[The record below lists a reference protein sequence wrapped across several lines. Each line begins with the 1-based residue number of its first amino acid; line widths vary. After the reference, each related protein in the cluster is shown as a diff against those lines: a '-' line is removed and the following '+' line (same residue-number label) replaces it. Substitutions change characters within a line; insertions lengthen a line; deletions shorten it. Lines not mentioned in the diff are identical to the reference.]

1 MEISKNNSII
11 NHDLIEGKKT
21 LKLKIYDYFFNML
34 TLRKEPNFITLYIYH
49 TIEIIQL
56 VSFAFSSPHLL
67 TWNIPKNIFQYIFFC
82 LSGTRLI
89 PLAYFI
95 SLKAYSII
103 FYVVFSITMIL
114 FIFLIIQ
121 ILYRKEESKIYS
133 KFLYF
138 TQILI
143 IPIKV
148 IFFIPFL
155 EIYLTVFKCEDS
167 GFERVINWGDY
178 QCWKSTHIFFIILSI
193 IGIITFF
200 IFMYI
205 LNYYYFYP
213 FFDVVSTTRL
223 NSAVDEELLI
233 IKLLFILQYV
243 FIKSEYTS
251 IAILL
256 LSSFFLIYSQ
266 LNNPIYNC
274 NKIELFLNI
283 RNIIML
289 WTYFMLLVAKICTN
303 YSNINNILYLML
315 FGFPLSIYCFM
326 MYYKDVE
333 NNNIYGNHIKFNDIN
348 SCLSNVKILTK
359 LINSFIK
366 DHNKNISEQ
375 ENSYKKDIL
384 ILKGIIEIH
393 SISCLRED
401 CPLTKFIQNEGN
413 FTVQKQALL
422 SHMTSIFNKAMRKFP
437 RDLLIRIYFIQFNY
451 DQKYN
456 LSSLKATF
464 EELKKIKM
472 DNKTEFIVFCQETT
486 ITSMKIKS
494 ESDSEEL
501 EQNEKIILEQKYQKL
516 KKFISNITKLY
527 AEFWGIFEAKVTNNL
542 NVQKLYKLGEEIN
555 LYLKELN
562 NLWENELKNKK
573 LDSENEPIAQL
584 YSMFLRE
591 ILWDQKKSDLV
602 LKKISEEHNI
612 NVYNKVQDDD
622 DIRFILNSLETQ
634 DFIIFV
640 KSNEK
645 GNCTIVQLSGSLS
658 HIIGYEKNEVLN
670 KPLEILL
677 PAIFRDNY
685 SRDIENFIKIS
696 NIKKDRDEDT
706 IKDIEKNKSFI
717 LIKNK
722 MGYII
727 PFYLSYSIFE
737 DNDFSDSFL
746 IKMKLE
752 SVDTKSMYA
761 FYILST
767 LDFTAESISSSAIHL
782 GLTMDLLKKYMI
794 KLNVLIRTNLNK
806 SLNLSEK
813 YKDFKNNEKKIT
825 WVYPN
830 IIYPKDDSLKNKD
843 RNIQDLINESDKMK
857 YNLQI
862 IELKN
867 QSNGIINGFIFK
879 IFESK
884 KNKKDEIGNQLKE
897 FIPSL
902 KNQIIFDL
910 LNLKYIRA
918 IIVQKKSGF
927 RNLRD
932 EESNENIINKDKDM
946 KEYKSIKPIKDSKK
960 IKEESSSEE
969 ERVEIKITKEKIL
982 ELQTKDSNGIKYFIN
997 TLPFYGKEISLIK
1010 HRPNRDKYPSGKAQE
1025 PLIRISINDF
1035 TKRITLKIKQ
1045 NPNLFRRIKSFVK
1058 KDESEEK
1065 KVTVTFNTNNDIHQ
1079 DIKNDENTSDDI
1091 EKINKDLFGDN
1102 ILSLKN
1108 IVNVDS
1114 ISRVK
1119 ILDFLIYIV
1128 IITLTIIE
1136 FVFRNEFYND
1146 QKKRQEYFKYSYD
1159 LMNGIVYI
1167 KYFLTEGILTT
1178 NFENYALAMPNKDD
1192 YIKNIKSELSS
1203 YHTQFSTILTKMNN
1217 PDIKLSKEYMDYRDT
1232 EKIEMKTWN
1241 NGGENVE
1248 YQPLPSSQTKLLNAI
1263 MYICNSPSDKNVF
1276 DLDNKY
1282 IYELS
1287 SNLLNSHFIVYE
1299 KIISFMTTNL
1309 KKESK
1314 SLGTKSIIIFCAAYL
1329 LTSIFLYFFWK
1340 LMIRLDND
1348 REKPVNLFLT
1358 IKNKILEA
1366 LKNSADN
1373 FSNKLLNKFFGV
1385 DENEEEPQQSY
1396 NTNIK
1401 PSDINIAKFVA
1412 LNEYKEKNNKGKSFI
1427 PYFVYL
1433 IIFFMIFDLIILWK
1447 YLDTR
1452 NYSKNIDNY
1461 ITIYH
1466 SVRYSEIDIMTR
1478 IDSAKQYFDNPS
1490 IGNYDLSEDVNIF
1503 VFLYGFTSLSQK
1515 FGESVKEIS
1524 KTNSFLKNKYKNDF
1538 IQVFY
1543 HDFSEFINIDPSLK
1557 VYTKGG
1563 FKTTINEIFEMLKF
1577 LYIKYFID
1585 DQRDINNKNIS
1596 SLINNIKFLYLDISL
1611 KRYFR
1616 PWYGK
1621 LGDLTDS
1628 YFYSYIDN
1636 QNNLF
1641 VLIFIFMLI
1650 IISIFYFIIW
1660 KHYEEEF
1667 INKIEKSFD
1676 LINLIPEE
1684 IKNIIVAKL
1693 NENN

>member
-1 MEISKNNSII
+1 MFDII
-11 NHDLIEGKKT
+11 LGT
-21 LKLKIYDYFFNML
+21 LGVIVFL
-34 TLRKEPNFITLYIYH
+34 
-49 TIEIIQL
+49 
-56 VSFAFSSPHLL
+56 AF
-67 TWNIPKNIFQYIFFC
+67 
-82 LSGTRLI
+82 
-89 PLAYFI
+89 
-95 SLKAYSII
+95 II
-103 FYVVFSITMIL
+103 F
-114 FIFLIIQ
+114 
-121 ILYRKEESKIYS
+121 
-133 KFLYF
+133 
-138 TQILI
+138 
-143 IPIKV
+143 
-148 IFFIPFL
+148 
-155 EIYLTVFKCEDS
+155 
-167 GFERVINWGDY
+167 
-178 QCWKSTHIFFIILSI
+178 
-193 IGIITFF
+193 
-200 IFMYI
+200 

-266 LNNPIYNC
+266 LNNRIYNC

-283 RNIIML
+283 RNIIMF

-315 FGFPLSIYCFM
+315 FGYPLSIYCFM

-813 YKDFKNNEKKIT
+813 YKDFKNNEKKN
-825 WVYPN
+825 Y
-830 IIYPKDDSLKNKD
+830 L
-843 RNIQDLINESDKMK
+843 
-857 YNLQI
+857 
-862 IELKN
+862 
-867 QSNGIINGFIFK
+867 G
-879 IFESK
+879 
-884 KNKKDEIGNQLKE
+884 
-897 FIPSL
+897 
-902 KNQIIFDL
+902 
-910 LNLKYIRA
+910 
-918 IIVQKKSGF
+918 
-927 RNLRD
+927 
-932 EESNENIINKDKDM
+932 
-946 KEYKSIKPIKDSKK
+946 
-960 IKEESSSEE
+960 
-969 ERVEIKITKEKIL
+969 
-982 ELQTKDSNGIKYFIN
+982 
-997 TLPFYGKEISLIK
+997 
-1010 HRPNRDKYPSGKAQE
+1010 
-1025 PLIRISINDF
+1025 
-1035 TKRITLKIKQ
+1035 
-1045 NPNLFRRIKSFVK
+1045 
-1058 KDESEEK
+1058 
-1065 KVTVTFNTNNDIHQ
+1065 
-1079 DIKNDENTSDDI
+1079 
-1091 EKINKDLFGDN
+1091 
-1102 ILSLKN
+1102 LS
-1108 IVNVDS
+1108 
-1114 ISRVK
+1114 
-1119 ILDFLIYIV
+1119 
-1128 IITLTIIE
+1128 
-1136 FVFRNEFYND
+1136 
-1146 QKKRQEYFKYSYD
+1146 
-1159 LMNGIVYI
+1159 
-1167 KYFLTEGILTT
+1167 
-1178 NFENYALAMPNKDD
+1178 
-1192 YIKNIKSELSS
+1192 
-1203 YHTQFSTILTKMNN
+1203 
-1217 PDIKLSKEYMDYRDT
+1217 
-1232 EKIEMKTWN
+1232 
-1241 NGGENVE
+1241 
-1248 YQPLPSSQTKLLNAI
+1248 
-1263 MYICNSPSDKNVF
+1263 
-1276 DLDNKY
+1276 
-1282 IYELS
+1282 
-1287 SNLLNSHFIVYE
+1287 
-1299 KIISFMTTNL
+1299 
-1309 KKESK
+1309 
-1314 SLGTKSIIIFCAAYL
+1314 
-1329 LTSIFLYFFWK
+1329 
-1340 LMIRLDND
+1340 
-1348 REKPVNLFLT
+1348 
-1358 IKNKILEA
+1358 
-1366 LKNSADN
+1366 
-1373 FSNKLLNKFFGV
+1373 
-1385 DENEEEPQQSY
+1385 
-1396 NTNIK
+1396 
-1401 PSDINIAKFVA
+1401 
-1412 LNEYKEKNNKGKSFI
+1412 
-1427 PYFVYL
+1427 
-1433 IIFFMIFDLIILWK
+1433 
-1447 YLDTR
+1447 
-1452 NYSKNIDNY
+1452 
-1461 ITIYH
+1461 
-1466 SVRYSEIDIMTR
+1466 
-1478 IDSAKQYFDNPS
+1478 
-1490 IGNYDLSEDVNIF
+1490 
-1503 VFLYGFTSLSQK
+1503 
-1515 FGESVKEIS
+1515 
-1524 KTNSFLKNKYKNDF
+1524 
-1538 IQVFY
+1538 
-1543 HDFSEFINIDPSLK
+1543 
-1557 VYTKGG
+1557 
-1563 FKTTINEIFEMLKF
+1563 
-1577 LYIKYFID
+1577 
-1585 DQRDINNKNIS
+1585 
-1596 SLINNIKFLYLDISL
+1596 
-1611 KRYFR
+1611 
-1616 PWYGK
+1616 
-1621 LGDLTDS
+1621 
-1628 YFYSYIDN
+1628 
-1636 QNNLF
+1636 
-1641 VLIFIFMLI
+1641 
-1650 IISIFYFIIW
+1650 
-1660 KHYEEEF
+1660 
-1667 INKIEKSFD
+1667 
-1676 LINLIPEE
+1676 
-1684 IKNIIVAKL
+1684 
-1693 NENN
+1693 